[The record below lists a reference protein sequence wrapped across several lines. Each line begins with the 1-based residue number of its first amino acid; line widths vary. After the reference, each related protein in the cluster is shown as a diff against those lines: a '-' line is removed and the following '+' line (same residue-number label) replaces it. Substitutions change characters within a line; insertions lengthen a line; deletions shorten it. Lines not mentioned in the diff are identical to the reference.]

1 MTKNYHEMAEQIL
14 DCIGGKENIAKTY
27 HCMTRLRFHFK
38 DKGIVKTDE
47 IQKVN
52 GVVGTQWAGDQ
63 LQIIIGQDVDH
74 LYKEVC
80 QIAGIQEQKSLDE
93 NLDDEKKKF
102 KISDIFAAMAAI
114 MLPVVPALAGGG
126 MIKGMVT
133 ILTSYCGV
141 DAASTLIQVMT
152 MAGDCM
158 FYFLPFLVAWSAAKY
173 FKTNIPM
180 AIALAGVLLYPTMTA
195 GNTAGAEAMSLFGL
209 PIPFPRYFGS
219 TIPIL
224 LTVFALKYVYRAVD
238 HVVPKVLR
246 VVFTPMFTM
255 LIMTPLALCALGPL
269 ASYISQLLVVVV
281 KFLYDLS
288 PAVAGAI
295 VGGTRLFVVMS
306 GMHLSLSTICIE
318 NLATFGY
325 DYLLPMN
332 TMGTLALFGACLA
345 VWLRSKNQETKQIG
359 ASTAISAFIGI
370 TEPGIYGCF
379 LKFKTV
385 MIGCVAGGALGGAIV
400 GMFGGQAVAYVNSC
414 ILSLPVF
421 MGEGFW
427 AVCLGMAVA
436 AIGAFAT
443 VMLLGVKEV
452 GSEESTAP
460 KLEAELDQPALAK

>member
-1 MTKNYHEMAEQIL
+1 MAKNYHEMAEKIL
-14 DCIGGKENIAKTY
+14 ESIGGGSNIAKTY

-38 DKGIVKTDE
+38 DKGLVQTDT
-47 IQKVN
+47 IQKIN

-63 LQIIIGQDVDH
+63 LQIIIGQDVDR

-80 QIAGIQEQKSLDE
+80 QMTGIQEQKSLEE
-93 NLDDEKKKF
+93 NLDGEKEKF
-102 KISDIFAAMAAI
+102 KISNIFAAMAAI
-114 MLPVVPALAGGG
+114 LLPVVPALAGGG
-126 MIKGMVT
+126 MIKGIVT

-238 HVVPKVLR
+238 RIVPKVLR

-255 LIMTPLALCALGPL
+255 LIMTPIALCGLGPL
-269 ASYISQLLVVVV
+269 ASYISQLLVVAV
-281 KFLYDLS
+281 KFLYDMS

-332 TMGTLALFGACLA
+332 TMGTLALFGGCLA
-345 VWLRSKNQETKQIG
+345 VWMRSRNQEIKQIG

-385 MIGCVAGGALGGAIV
+385 MMGCVVGGALGGAIV
-400 GMFGGQAVAYVNSC
+400 GMFGGHATAFVNSC

-427 AVCLGMAVA
+427 AVCLGMAVS

-443 VMLLGVKEV
+443 VMLLGVKEAGV
-452 GSEESTAP
+452 EETTDSELKSEQDKP
-460 KLEAELDQPALAK
+460 VLVK